1 MPSGFRER
9 LRQKPDTRECREA
22 TQMPLVV
29 LEGEPFK
36 EILAHPSL
44 GASQPAEVRQVV
56 AHLLDEFHLLTQ
68 EVFLQEVS
76 EMRVC
81 VDRTQGI
88 QVQKGR
94 FRFFSM
100 TMVAS
105 MVSKF
110 YPTHVGTAS
119 AHPGRGG
126 LPH

>member
-1 MPSGFRER
+1 
-9 LRQKPDTRECREA
+9 
-22 TQMPLVV
+22 MPLVV

-68 EVFLQEVS
+68 EVVLQEVS

-81 VDRTQGI
+81 VDRIQGI
-88 QVQKGR
+88 QVQKGLVQVLFHDHGGFHGVQVLPYSSR
-94 FRFFSM
+94 DSFS
-100 TMVAS
+100 TS
-105 MVSKF
+105 WK
-110 YPTHVGTAS
+110 G
-119 AHPGRGG
+119 GG